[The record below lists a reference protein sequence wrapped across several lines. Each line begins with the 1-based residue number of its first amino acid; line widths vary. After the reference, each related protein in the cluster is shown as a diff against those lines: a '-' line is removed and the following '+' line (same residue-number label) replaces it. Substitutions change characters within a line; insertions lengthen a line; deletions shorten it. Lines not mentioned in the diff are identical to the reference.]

1 MIKISPSL
9 NMLKPDMAFALKWL
23 SDDERNRLIRLVLD
37 MTPAQYRLVRYGWGI
52 GDGRKR

>member
-9 NMLKPDMAFALKWL
+9 NMLKPDMAFTLKWL

-37 MTPAQYRLVRYGWGI
+37 MTPVQYRLVKYGWGI
-52 GDGRKR
+52 GDGRK

>member
-1 MIKISPSL
+1 MNKPTPSL
-9 NMLKPDMAFALKWL
+9 NLLRPEQAFILKWL

-52 GDGRKR
+52 GKDGK